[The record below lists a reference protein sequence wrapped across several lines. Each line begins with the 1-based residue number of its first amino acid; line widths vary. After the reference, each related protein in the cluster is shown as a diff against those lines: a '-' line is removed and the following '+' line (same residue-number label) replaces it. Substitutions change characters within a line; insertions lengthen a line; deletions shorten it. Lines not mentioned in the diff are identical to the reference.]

1 MADYVSELAQATG
14 FTPCPKQGPYGDK
27 EGCVVGVR
35 DGFLFAIGR
44 DTSENQHGIALLA
57 RFKPTE
63 THEAVKKAV
72 EEHPAVKAAKGDA
85 KPKESGNDFVKW
97 KWNYSLTRPKAEAIA
112 ELARALAEALKQATP
127 GFDARCEG
135 CQKTSVSEILL
146 LNGVPVRYCELC
158 QQQMHADLDK
168 AGMDYEAL
176 PVDPVKGLAYGLG
189 AMFVGA
195 LAWGLV
201 AYWLERIFLYGA
213 ILIGYLVARAVHA
226 GMGKIERMGQVL
238 VVVLTIVSVVLG
250 DIIFYCLIIM
260 KQEQIPF
267 SLELLIGVILNIVA
281 LETQSGGGIAS
292 IFFALIGAGY
302 ALYTMR
308 KPQFKAKFE
317 RLGQPSS

>member
-1 MADYVSELAQATG
+1 MANYLTELSQATG

-44 DTSENQHGIALLA
+44 DTSENQHGMAILA

-63 THEAVKKAV
+63 THETVKKAV
-72 EEHPAVKAAKGDA
+72 QEHPAVQAAKGDA
-85 KPKESGNDFVKW
+85 KPKESGNDFAKW
-97 KWNYSLTRPKAEAIA
+97 KWNYSLKRPKAEAIA
-112 ELARALAEALKQATP
+112 ELVRALAEALNQATP

-135 CQKTSVSEILL
+135 CQRTSVSEILL
-146 LNGVPVRYCELC
+146 LNGVPVYYCEPC
-158 QQQMHADLDK
+158 QQQMHHDLDK
-168 AGMDYEAL
+168 AGMDYEAI
-176 PVDPVKGLAYGLG
+176 PVDPMKGLAYGVG
-189 AMFVGA
+189 AMVAGA

-238 VVVLTIVSVVLG
+238 VVVLTILSVALG
-250 DIIFYCLIIM
+250 DVIFYSLIIM
-260 KQEQIPF
+260 KTEQIPF
-267 SLELLIGVILNIVA
+267 SLELLIGVIINFVT

-317 RLGQPSS
+317 RLGQPAS